1 MKDGDLRM
9 STMENPAD
17 IRCLTDAELE
27 HVSGGVPMAFA
38 VACLIGPVAALVIGG
53 WDMPPGT
60 TVQQGAAA
68 LGVSHI
74 L

>member
-1 MKDGDLRM
+1 M

-17 IRCLTDAELE
+17 IPCLTDAELE
-27 HVSGGVPMAFA
+27 HVSGGVPAGFL
-38 VACLIGPVAALVIGG
+38 VACLVGEAAALVIGG

-60 TVQQGAAA
+60 TLQQGAAA